1 MPEQENHDIRRVTVG
16 ELLMAIRQKGEFE
29 LLAGG
34 LRGLERQIGKKSV
47 QRLGVSLTGHLEH
60 LDPQRVQIM
69 GRSEAG
75 YLLHCGDAERNR
87 ILRTLASTPMAC
99 ICVTAD
105 VDPPELLREL
115 ADQNGLA
122 IVATPSES
130 SRAVEQIES
139 HLLRWLAAQEIRH
152 GVLVDVYGVGVLM
165 IGKSGI
171 GKSEVGLELVSRGH
185 RLVAD
190 DSVILKRM
198 SDRSVVGHSPELT
211 RHHMEIRGLGILNIR
226 HLFGV
231 SSVRDRKRVE
241 LIIEM
246 MEWEDMPEVDRLGL
260 KDEHVHLAGV
270 AVKHIRLPV
279 RPGRS
284 LTLIIEVAARNRLL
298 TMQGIHSARDFAA
311 RLRQHISENVEETF
325 ESPDTGDGEDE

>member
-1 MPEQENHDIRRVTVG
+1 MSDQQHKDVRSVTVG
-16 ELLMAIRQKGEFE
+16 ELLMAVRQKDDFE

-34 LRGLERQIGKKSV
+34 LRGLERSIGKKSV

-60 LDPQRVQIM
+60 LDAQRVQII

-75 YLLHCGDAERNR
+75 YLAQCDDDERSR
-87 ILRTLASTPMAC
+87 IIERLVDKEIPC
-99 ICVTAD
+99 IFITAGIQ
-105 VDPPELLREL
+105 PPKPLCEI
-115 ADQNGLA
+115 ADLNGLA
-122 IVATPSES
+122 IVGTPSES
-130 SRAVEQIES
+130 TRAIEQIES
-139 HLLRWLAAQEIRH
+139 HLLRWLAAQEVRH

-171 GKSEVGLELVSRGH
+171 GKSEVGLELISKGH

-198 SDRSVVGHSPELT
+198 SDRSVVAHSPEIT
-211 RHHMEIRGLGILNIR
+211 RHHMEIRGLGIINIR

-241 LIIEM
+241 LVIEM
-246 MEWEDMPEVDRLGL
+246 MEWEEMPEVDRLGL
-260 KDEHVHLAGV
+260 KDEHIHLAGV
-270 AVKHIRLPV
+270 PVKHIRLPV

-298 TMQGIHSARDFAA
+298 AVQGIHSARDFAA
-311 RLRQHISENVEETF
+311 RLSQHISENVQESF
-325 ESPDTGDGEDE
+325 EAPDTGDGDDE